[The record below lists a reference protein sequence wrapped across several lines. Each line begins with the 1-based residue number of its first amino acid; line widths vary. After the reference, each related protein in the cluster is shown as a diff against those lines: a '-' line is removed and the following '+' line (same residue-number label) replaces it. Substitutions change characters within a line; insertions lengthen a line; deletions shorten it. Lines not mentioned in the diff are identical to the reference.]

1 MPQLKR
7 HIFECVAPQKT
18 GYTHDELVRLSLQH
32 HQQQQQ
38 IQQPTGHTL
47 LSLMFGG
54 GEQQQPRGNDN
65 KDDMDI

>member
-1 MPQLKR
+1 LKR
-7 HIFECVAPQKT
+7 HISECVAPQKT

-38 IQQPTGHTL
+38 IQQPTGHAL

>member
-38 IQQPTGHTL
+38 IQQPTGHAL

>member
-1 MPQLKR
+1 MPQLER
-7 HIFECVAPQKT
+7 HIFECYAPQKA

-32 HQQQQQ
+32 QEQQQ
-38 IQQPTGHTL
+38 IQQPTGHAL

-65 KDDMDI
+65 KEDMDI

>member
-1 MPQLKR
+1 LKR

-32 HQQQQQ
+32 HQQQQ
-38 IQQPTGHTL
+38 IQQPTGHAL
-47 LSLMFGG
+47 LSLMFGV

>member
-1 MPQLKR
+1 LKR

-38 IQQPTGHTL
+38 IQQPTGHAL